1 MKISAI
7 FALTLS
13 VTAACSSSTDNTQ
26 TSPPPCPSCADGANG
41 GASSSAGASAGT
53 SSSVAGQTSFGGGGA
68 TSAAGSSSSVAGQA
82 SGGGAGAIAV
92 AGAGGSAA
100 GAGGAATGGATANGG
115 SGGSVP
121 VGDLP
126 NLIPAGYTGKAFGGT
141 PQQIP
146 GKIEVEKYDTGGQG
160 VAFNA
165 TAGAAF
171 SKCGFMRTDAVA
183 LQCTGQAGP
192 QDQDFAT
199 CANYPPGSV
208 YIGYIGSGNY
218 YKYTVDVLEAGTY
231 VISGHEGVSGVTNVT
246 FAFTDTEK
254 TGNILL
260 PSTNGKCTSEA
271 YHVWGAQDNLGQ
283 ITLTPGHYVMT
294 LTVVNASLNMDWFA
308 FTKQ

>member
-1 MKISAI
+1 MKVSAI

-13 VTAACSSSTDNTQ
+13 LTAACSSSTDTQ
-26 TSPPPCPSCADGANG
+26 TMANG
-41 GASSSAGASAGT
+41 GSSHGGVSSGGTSAQAGAT
-53 SSSVAGQTSFGGGGA
+53 N
-68 TSAAGSSSSVAGQA
+68 VAGQA
-82 SGGGAGAIAV
+82 A
-92 AGAGGSAA
+92 AA
-100 GAGGAATGGATANGG
+100 GAGGASGNAGSSSNAAGQTAGGSAGAFANGGAGGSMTTGGGAPGAGGALTAG
-115 SGGSVP
+115 SGGSIA

-126 NLIPAGYTGKAFGGT
+126 NQIPAGYTGKPFGGT

-146 GKIEVEKYDTGGQG
+146 GKIEVEKYDTGGPG

-165 TAGAAF
+165 MPGAAF
-171 SKCGFMRTDAVA
+171 NKCGFMRADAVA

-192 QDQDFAT
+192 QDQDYAT
-199 CANYPPGSV
+199 CMNYPPGSV

-231 VISGHEGVSGVTNVT
+231 VISGHEGVSGTTNVT

-271 YHVWGAQDNLGQ
+271 YHVWAAQDNLGE

-308 FTKQ
+308 FTKK